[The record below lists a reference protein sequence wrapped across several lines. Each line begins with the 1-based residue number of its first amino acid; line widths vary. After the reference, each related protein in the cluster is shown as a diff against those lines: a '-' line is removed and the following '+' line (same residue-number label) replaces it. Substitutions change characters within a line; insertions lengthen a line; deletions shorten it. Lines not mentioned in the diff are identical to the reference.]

1 MLNKLR
7 KRVIITRLCIIS
19 NNVARLRFEE
29 QRFQCFV
36 NEFSRSPVFPG
47 CGLVFNQ
54 FTGFAIFRD
63 SRLRVEYSCSGKN
76 ITTFL
81 SSCTACV
88 CFLCFCV
95 LLLFLHF
102 TFLRVVLFY
111 FLLNTFNMFF
121 YFIHL

>member
-1 MLNKLR
+1 MFNKLR
-7 KRVIITRLCIIS
+7 KQVIITRLCIIS
-19 NNVARLRFEE
+19 DNVARLRFGE

-47 CGLVFNQ
+47 CGFVFNQ
-54 FTGFAIFRD
+54 FTGFAIFRE
-63 SRLRVEYSCSGKN
+63 SRLRVEYFCSGKN

-95 LLLFLHF
+95 LLLLLHF
-102 TFLRVVLFY
+102 CVWFCLIFAKH
-111 FLLNTFNMFF
+111 F
-121 YFIHL
+121 